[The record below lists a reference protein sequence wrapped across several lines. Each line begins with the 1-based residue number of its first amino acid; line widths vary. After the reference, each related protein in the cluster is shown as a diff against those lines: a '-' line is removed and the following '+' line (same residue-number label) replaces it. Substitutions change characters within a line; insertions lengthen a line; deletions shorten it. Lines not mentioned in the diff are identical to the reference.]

1 MYACARGCVSIGV
14 CRYTFVH
21 MCMDTSGQEA
31 TLAPMSSRDL
41 PISVLGLHTSP
52 GVTHMH
58 WGYMFWGYTHAL
70 GLYTCSGVTHV
81 HWGHTRVLGL
91 HVCSRVTHVYWGHTC
106 IAMLS
111 PYLSARDLS
120 PGPHACTV
128 SILLTESSL
137 PACFIVTKIN
147 ELIN

>member
-1 MYACARGCVSIGV
+1 MYVCACVCVSTGV
-14 CRYTFVH
+14 SRYTFVH

-58 WGYMFWGYTHAL
+58 WGYMFWGYTCAL
-70 GLYTCSGVTHV
+70 GPHMCTGVTHMFWGYTCALGSHMCTGVTCV
-81 HWGHTRVLGL
+81 HWGHT
-91 HVCSRVTHVYWGHTC
+91 Y

-120 PGPHACTV
+120 PSSHACTV
-128 SILLTESSL
+128 SILLTVISPSL
-137 PACFIVTKIN
+137 FHFHQNK
-147 ELIN
+147 